1 MTLWAWTL
9 IGGIVAGIGGTVLV
23 VRNQTPPPPVVVR
36 EVVAEKQQDVVLQL
50 TDLDLIKPICA
61 PAYIEEKGDL
71 LCRAMFCRQLQR
83 GTDKASDLDC
93 ESIANIQNKIAIIE
107 FCDRVSAD
115 DRKSCVEL
123 FDRRI

>member
-1 MTLWAWTL
+1 MSIWIYTL
-9 IGGIVAGIGGTVLV
+9 IGGLAAGIGGTVLILKSK
-23 VRNQTPPPPVVVR
+23 QPAPPVVVR

-50 TDLDLIKPICA
+50 TDLDLIRPICS
-61 PAYIEEKGDL
+61 PEYISTNTDL
-71 LCRAMFCRQLQR
+71 LCREMFCRQMQR

-93 ESIANIQNKIAIIE
+93 ESIGNI
-107 FCDRVSAD
+107 D